1 MLIILPVITDVL
13 MALFFAVLSF
23 AIIMTFF
30 SERTLEK
37 DLSLLVEEIRQMN
50 LSIDKMIDYLS
61 TSIYNT
67 NKKINNIIEQNRK
80 NNNNKR

>member
-13 MALFFAVLSF
+13 MVLFFAVLSF

-37 DLSLLVEEIRQMN
+37 DLSLLIEEIRRMN

-80 NNNNKR
+80 NNNNKK